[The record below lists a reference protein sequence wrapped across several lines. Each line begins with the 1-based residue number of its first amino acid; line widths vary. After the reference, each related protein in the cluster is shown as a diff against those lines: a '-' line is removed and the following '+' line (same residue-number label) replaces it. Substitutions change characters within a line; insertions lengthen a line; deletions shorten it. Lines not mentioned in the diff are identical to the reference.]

1 MTGDKVLVP
10 PLDLDRPPRARP
22 STDALSRRINADPE
36 DVEQGLAQLVLTIV
50 ELLRQLME
58 RQALRRVQVGDLTD
72 EETER
77 LGRTMML
84 LSERMDELKEQFG
97 LQDSDLNL
105 NLGPLG
111 NLMSRSDMPIP
122 NAPDRYMRLLLQQI
136 AIDRYPSGEL
146 MDRVEI
152 MLDQEHVDDYV
163 ELLFEKIERD
173 HYPSKQMLDRVAR
186 WTLSAG

>member
-1 MTGDKVLVP
+1 MTDDKLLVP
-10 PLDLDRPPRARP
+10 PLDLDRLRQAAP
-22 STDALSRRINADPE
+22 SRDALSRRINTDPE

-58 RQALRRVQVGDLTD
+58 RQALRRVQAGDLTD

-97 LQDSDLNL
+97 LQDRDLNL

-111 NLMSRSDMPIP
+111 NLM
-122 NAPDRYMRLLLQQI
+122 
-136 AIDRYPSGEL
+136 
-146 MDRVEI
+146 
-152 MLDQEHVDDYV
+152 
-163 ELLFEKIERD
+163 
-173 HYPSKQMLDRVAR
+173 
-186 WTLSAG
+186 

>member
-1 MTGDKVLVP
+1 MTEGKVLVEP
-10 PLDLDRPPRARP
+10 SGPMPSPRAP
-22 STDALSRRINADPE
+22 EADALSRRINADPE

-84 LSERMDELKEQFG
+84 LSERMEELKEQFG
-97 LQDSDLNL
+97 LTDRDLNL

-111 NLMSRSDMPIP
+111 NLM
-122 NAPDRYMRLLLQQI
+122 
-136 AIDRYPSGEL
+136 
-146 MDRVEI
+146 
-152 MLDQEHVDDYV
+152 
-163 ELLFEKIERD
+163 
-173 HYPSKQMLDRVAR
+173 
-186 WTLSAG
+186 